1 MGDVAQRY
9 RIGIVGLDHWY
20 VGLAAAEI
28 AARDP
33 NLELVAIAHR
43 DPARLAEAAARFGGP
58 DTTQDYRSVAVR
70 DDVDIVVTACFT
82 SENADLAVA
91 AANSGKHIVSV
102 KPIAMTLADADR
114 IVAAVHASGV
124 RFISNESPY
133 RTFPAIRQIRDWLEA
148 GRLGRAV
155 SAYAAFRAPLPRQG
169 WPGTDEDT
177 WWLDPAKAPGGGWI
191 DHAIYHIDVL
201 RWLFGAEV
209 RSISGV
215 TANLVHRDLRPGMED
230 FGIANIVFDGGQV
243 GVSEVSWTATAG
255 RGYEAFHLVG
265 TEGQAVSDPTTTGKV
280 SATGRFE
287 LPGWFQVDAAPQSY
301 SLLPHLVD
309 ALARDVPAIA
319 GVDDARAN
327 LAACL
332 AFYEAAGT
340 GRAVHLG

>member
-1 MGDVAQRY
+1 VAQRY

-33 NLELVAIAHR
+33 HLELVAIAHR
-43 DPARLAEAAARFGGP
+43 DPVRLEEAAARFGARH
-58 DTTQDYRSVAVR
+58 TTQDYRSVAER
-70 DDVDIVVTACFT
+70 DDVDVVVTACPT
-82 SENADLAVA
+82 SENADLVVA
-91 AANSGKHIVSV
+91 AANAGKHIVSV
-102 KPIAMTLADADR
+102 KPIAMNLADADR
-114 IVAAVHASGV
+114 IVAAVRENSV

-133 RTFPAIRQIRDWLEA
+133 RTFPAIRQIRDWLDE

-155 SAYAAFRAPLPRQG
+155 SAYAVFRAPLPRQG
-169 WPGTDEDT
+169 WPGVYEDT
-177 WWLDPAKAPGGGWI
+177 WWLDPAKTPGGGWI

-201 RWLFGAEV
+201 RWLFAAEV

-215 TANLVHRDLRPGMED
+215 TANLVHHDLRPGMED
-230 FGIANIVFDGGQV
+230 FGAANVVFDGGQV
-243 GVSEVSWTATAG
+243 GLSEVTWTATAG
-255 RGYEAFHLVG
+255 GSYESFHLVG

-280 SATGRFE
+280 AVTGRFE
-287 LPGWFQVDAAPQSY
+287 VPGWFRVDAGPQSY

-309 ALARDVPAIA
+309 ALERDVPTVA

-332 AFYEAAGT
+332 AFYEAVRT
-340 GRAVHLG
+340 GRTVDLR